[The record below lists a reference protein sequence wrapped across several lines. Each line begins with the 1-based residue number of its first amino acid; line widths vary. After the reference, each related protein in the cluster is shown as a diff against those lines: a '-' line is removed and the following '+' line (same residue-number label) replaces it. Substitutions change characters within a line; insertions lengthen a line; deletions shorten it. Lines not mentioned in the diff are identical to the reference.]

1 MTGPPPSLAGQTHPR
16 DEDEYPPQSAQP
28 QNGQPVFKR
37 PRIEKLPYGQLYNES
52 DWINLHPE
60 PITLAVQLPV
70 MPDKPEWKMDG
81 SVISIE
87 DLPVATLFSTLR
99 QRIKRA
105 VDADLPISRIKLDY
119 NGKTMNNKATMASV
133 NLDDGEMIVMSIRA
147 K

>member
-1 MTGPPPSLAGQTHPR
+1 
-16 DEDEYPPQSAQP
+16 
-28 QNGQPVFKR
+28 
-37 PRIEKLPYGQLYNES
+37 
-52 DWINLHPE
+52 
-60 PITLAVQLPV
+60 